1 MREGRN
7 LTESFPQPS
16 KAGRKSVGKK
26 ALRRQR
32 REITALSYTLSI
44 KYKGVDLKMAD
55 LLRFT
60 VPGKPEYVGVVRLAV
75 SSAANTAGFD
85 VEDIEDIKIAVS
97 EVCTNVFCKCEN
109 TLTYQIVCELGDD
122 GIIISIDDGGM
133 YGEKGGEQSC
143 RSCGRSAHAQSSHGR
158 SRYFFGGAGEK
169 YADQDD

>member
-85 VEDIEDIKIAVS
+85 VEDIEDMTVLSSPSMTAVCMARKA
-97 EVCTNVFCKCEN
+97 E
-109 TLTYQIVCELGDD
+109 
-122 GIIISIDDGGM
+122 
-133 YGEKGGEQSC
+133 SC
-143 RSCGRSAHAQSSHGR
+143 RGAANFRILLYRDAVLSILRQVCSCSELSWTKSI
-158 SRYFFGGAGEK
+158 FFRRCRREIC
-169 YADQDD
+169 

>member
-1 MREGRN
+1 
-7 LTESFPQPS
+7 
-16 KAGRKSVGKK
+16 
-26 ALRRQR
+26 
-32 REITALSYTLSI
+32 
-44 KYKGVDLKMAD
+44 MAD

-122 GIIISIDDGGM
+122 GIIISIDDGGDVWRERRRAAEVQRTSG
-133 YGEKGGEQSC
+133 YFYTETQSC

>member
-1 MREGRN
+1 
-7 LTESFPQPS
+7 
-16 KAGRKSVGKK
+16 
-26 ALRRQR
+26 
-32 REITALSYTLSI
+32 
-44 KYKGVDLKMAD
+44 MAD

-133 YGEKGGEQSC
+133 YGEKGGEARRLQRSFRILLYRDAVLSILRQVCSC
-143 RSCGRSAHAQSSHGR
+143 SELSWTKSI
-158 SRYFFGGAGEK
+158 FFRRCRREIC
-169 YADQDD
+169 